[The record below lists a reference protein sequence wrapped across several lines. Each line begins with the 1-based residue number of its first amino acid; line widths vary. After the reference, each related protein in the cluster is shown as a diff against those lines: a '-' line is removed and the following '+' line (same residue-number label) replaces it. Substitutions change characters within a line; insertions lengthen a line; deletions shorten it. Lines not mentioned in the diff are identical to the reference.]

1 MVKGD
6 RQAWKAAY
14 FEKAQRLLSEFEKIF
29 ICDADNVTSKQ
40 FQEIRTGMRGRGDIL
55 MGKNTMMKKAI
66 KKVAETNPS
75 LEKLLPL
82 IKQNVGFVLTNGD
95 LKEVRDLIQQY
106 KVPAAARTGAISPV
120 DVVVPAQQTSLG
132 PEKTSFF
139 QALSIP
145 TKITRGLIEIISSV
159 DLLAAGTKVG
169 SSEATLLQ
177 MLNIRPFEYG
187 FDILHVYDSGSVFS
201 PAILDITE
209 DDLRAKFCAGVAN
222 IASVSLAIGYPTLAS
237 VPHSIA
243 NGFKNLLAVAAVTEI
258 EFPEAERLKAYLADP
273 SAFAVAAAPA
283 AAAEEEKP
291 AAAAAPESESESDDD
306 MGFDMFG

>member
-14 FEKAQRLLSEFEKIF
+14 FEKAQGMLSKYEKIF
-29 ICDADNVTSKQ
+29 VCDADNVTSKQ
-40 FQEIRTGMRGRGDIL
+40 FQEIRTGMRGHGDVL

-66 KKVAETNPS
+66 KDVASQNPS
-75 LEKLLPL
+75 LEKLVPL
-82 IKQNVGFVLTNGD
+82 IKQNVGFVVTNGD
-95 LKEVRDLIQQY
+95 LKEIRDLIQSF
-106 KVPAAARTGAISPV
+106 KVPAMARAGAISPI
-120 DVVVPAQQTSLG
+120 DVTVPAQTTALG

-145 TKITRGLIEIISSV
+145 TKITRGMIEITSNV
-159 DLLAAGTKVG
+159 PLLHVGDKVG

-177 MLNIRPFEYG
+177 MLNIKPFEYG

-222 IASVSLAIGYPTLAS
+222 VAAVSLQIGYPTLAS

-243 NGFKNLLAVAAVTEI
+243 NGFKNLMAVAAVTDI
-258 EFPEAERLKAYLADP
+258 EFKEVEQLKAYLADP
-273 SAFAVAAAPA
+273 LAFAVAAPVEAAVEEAAPA
-283 AAAEEEKP
+283 AAVEEE
-291 AAAAAPESESESDDD
+291 ESSDEDSQ
-306 MGFDMFG
+306 

>member
-14 FEKAQRLLSEFEKIF
+14 FEKAQGMLSKYEKIF
-29 ICDADNVTSKQ
+29 VCDADNVTSKQ
-40 FQEIRTGMRGRGDIL
+40 FQEIRTGMRGHGDVL

-66 KKVAETNPS
+66 KDVASQNPS
-75 LEKLLPL
+75 LEKLVPL
-82 IKQNVGFVLTNGD
+82 IKQNVGFVVTNGD
-95 LKEVRDLIQQY
+95 LKEIRDLIQSF
-106 KVPAAARTGAISPV
+106 KVPAMARAGAISPI
-120 DVVVPAQQTSLG
+120 DVTVPAQTTALG

-145 TKITRGLIEIISSV
+145 TKITRGMIEITSNV
-159 DLLAAGTKVG
+159 PLLHVGDKVG

-177 MLNIRPFEYG
+177 MLNIKPFEYG

-222 IASVSLAIGYPTLAS
+222 VAAVSLQIGYPTLAS

-243 NGFKNLLAVAAVTEI
+243 NGFKNLMAVAAVTDI
-258 EFPEAERLKAYLADP
+258 EFKEVEQLKAYLADP
-273 SAFAVAAAPA
+273 SAFAVAAPVEAAVEEAAPA
-283 AAAEEEKP
+283 AAVEEE
-291 AAAAAPESESESDDD
+291 ESSDDD